1 MSMLRPA
8 LVTFGS
14 LAILTGL
21 IYPLG
26 ITALSWGV
34 FHSKAEGS
42 LIRQEGQ
49 VIGSRLIGQATEDPG
64 LFWGRLSAT
73 GDKPYNASNSGG
85 SNLSA
90 GNPDLRKAA
99 ETRIAALRAGDPG
112 NASPVPVDLVT
123 ASGSG
128 LDPHITPAAA
138 EYQVA
143 RVARLRNL
151 DPMVVRSLV
160 RKHTQG
166 RTLGFIGE
174 PCVNVLELNLELE
187 GMRPVN
193 HP

>member
-1 MSMLRPA
+1 MSLLRPA

-26 ITALSWGV
+26 ITVLSCGA
-34 FHSKAEGS
+34 FHAKSQGS
-42 LIRQEGQ
+42 LIRKDGQ
-49 VIGSRLIGQATEDPG
+49 VIGSRLIGQAEEDPRF
-64 LFWGRLSAT
+64 FWGRLSAT
-73 GDKPYNASNSGG
+73 GDRPNNASNSGG

-90 GNPDLRKAA
+90 GNPDLRKVA

-151 DPMVVRSLV
+151 DPQVVRDLV
-160 RKHTQG
+160 RKHTKG

-174 PCVNVLELNLELE
+174 PCVNVLELNLEME
-187 GMRPVN
+187 GVRVGAR
-193 HP
+193 